1 MLGPAVDDS
10 PSTEAEVLDKI
21 PVRNVWLLFLYASGL
36 AQFRG
41 RFKAEIEESPD
52 FKSLLAR
59 LLCYATEKRLRRNLS
74 FGYRARRDTLRRV
87 RGRIDILKTVSDDLF
102 RKGEVACRFS
112 ELTIN
117 TPRNRLIR
125 AAHSKMASFHLD
137 AGLARRCRMLSHS
150 LGRIGVGADLP
161 SRAEAASDQI
171 ARHEM
176 DDRLLVSL
184 ADAVFNLILPTEQ
197 PGARSLLAAQRGE
210 TGLPKLFEKAVGNLF
225 AAELPRDDGWRV
237 ITSKQ
242 HEWPV
247 LSGSPGI
254 EAYLPSMETDII
266 IENIQAHRRIVVD
279 TKFTKMLTHSRFGH
293 LRFKTSH
300 LYQLYAY
307 LRSQERRGDPMSL
320 RADGILLYPSA
331 GLQIDETALI
341 QGHRVRFVTVDL
353 DRPSSEVVD
362 QLRAIP
368 TSSTL
373 TRANPRPIESNS
385 PISRPPQPNN
395 SPPSAVA
402 SKD

>member
-1 MLGPAVDDS
+1 MLPLEVDDS
-10 PSTEAEVLDKI
+10 SSAETLVPDKI

-41 RFKAEIEESPD
+41 RFNAEIEQSPD

-59 LLCYATEKRLRRNLS
+59 LLCYVTEKRLRRNLS
-74 FGYRARRDTLRRV
+74 FGYRARQDVLRRV
-87 RGRIDILKTVSDDLF
+87 RGRIDILKSVADDLF
-102 RKGEVACRFS
+102 RKGEVACRFA
-112 ELTIN
+112 ELTID
-117 TPRNRLIR
+117 TPRNRLVR
-125 AAHSKMASFHLD
+125 AAHNKMASFQLD
-137 AGLARRCRMLSHS
+137 AELAHRCRMLAHS

-161 SRAEAASDQI
+161 SRAEVASDQI
-171 ARHEM
+171 ARHEV

-184 ADAVFNLILPTEQ
+184 AHAVFNLILPTEE
-197 PGARSLLAAQRGE
+197 PGARSLLAAQRE
-210 TGLPKLFEKAVGNLF
+210 KKYLPKLFEKAIGNLF
-225 AAELPRDDGWRV
+225 AAELPRDDGWRI

-247 LSGSPGI
+247 VSASPGI
-254 EAYLPSMETDII
+254 DTYLPSMETDII
-266 IENIQAHRRIVVD
+266 IENVQAQRRIVVD
-279 TKFTKMLTHSRFGH
+279 TKFTKILTRSRFGH
-293 LRFKTSH
+293 LRFKTNH

-307 LRSQERRGDPMSL
+307 LRSQERPSDTMSL

-353 DRPSSEVVD
+353 DRPSSEVVE

-373 TRANPRPIESNS
+373 TRTNPHRIDTNDPI
-385 PISRPPQPNN
+385 PPPTDA
-395 SPPSAVA
+395 PSFAPA
-402 SKD
+402 